1 MVLRTQTHYTGTV
14 SVLGSRVATLRLV
27 GGRPCLDLVNTVS
40 WRGDVTR
47 VEDHLT
53 DGSDCLVWC
62 QRAGV
67 ISEREAHDLE
77 GLDVHAPLLALRETL
92 TAHFVDVDLP
102 RLRPLQAAVSDA
114 LQHSMLVAFDD
125 RVAWQVR
132 ALDGRAPAR
141 RIALDLL
148 DQLTNP
154 LGPVR
159 LCGDPACGWAYVDT
173 SRGHRRRWCS
183 SEDCGNRD
191 RVRRHAARAA
201 SSPHRT

>member
-1 MVLRTQTHYTGTV
+1 M

-47 VEDHLT
+47 IEDHLT
-53 DGSDCLVWC
+53 DGTDCLVWC

-67 ISEREAHDLE
+67 VSEREAHDLE
-77 GLDVHAPLLALRETL
+77 GLDVHTPLLALREML
-92 TAHFVDVDLP
+92 TTHLVDVDPP
-102 RLRPLQAAVSDA
+102 RLRPLQAAISDA
-114 LQHSMLVAFDD
+114 LQHSTLVPFDD
-125 RVAWQVR
+125 RVSWQVR
-132 ALDGRAPAR
+132 VLDGRAPAR

>member
-1 MVLRTQTHYTGTV
+1 M

-40 WRGDVTR
+40 WRGDLTR
-47 VEDHLT
+47 IEDHLT
-53 DGSDCLVWC
+53 DGTDCLVWC

-67 ISEREAHDLE
+67 ISEREAHDLQ
-77 GLDVHAPLLALRETL
+77 GVDVHAPLLALRETL
-92 TAHFVDVDLP
+92 TTHLVDVDLP
-102 RLRPLQAAVSDA
+102 RLRPLQAAISDA
-114 LQHSMLVAFDD
+114 LQHSALVPFDD
-125 RVAWQVR
+125 RVAWQVI

-154 LGPVR
+154 RGPVS

-173 SRGHRRRWCS
+173 SRGHRRHWCS

-201 SSPHRT
+201 SGPHRT

>member
-1 MVLRTQTHYTGTV
+1 
-14 SVLGSRVATLRLV
+14 
-27 GGRPCLDLVNTVS
+27 VNTVS

-47 VEDHLT
+47 LEDHLA
-53 DGSDCLVWC
+53 DWPDSLVWC

-67 ISEREAHDLE
+67 ISATEAHDLE
-77 GLDVHAPLLALRETL
+77 GIDVRAPLLALRDTL
-92 TAHFVDVDLP
+92 TAHLVDVDVP
-102 RLRPLQAAVSDA
+102 RLRPLHAAISDA
-114 LQHSMLVAFDD
+114 LQHSTLVPFDG

-132 ALDGRAPAR
+132 ALNGRTPAR

-148 DQLTNP
+148 DQLTEP
-154 LGPVR
+154 PGPVR
-159 LCGDPACGWAYVDT
+159 LCSDPACGWAYVDT

-201 SSPHRT
+201 SGPDHA